1 MTDWYKFYR
10 CGLACALHYKEEGDT
25 YFGYVGFDDDHEF
38 HGSIFKT
45 VKGIGIHKYSLS
57 LGNENLDRL
66 WWMGFH
72 KHTTYQK
79 ALDDLKDIADAVG
92 PDRKPG
98 PVAKPRSPG
107 FDLL

>member
-1 MTDWYKFYR
+1 
-10 CGLACALHYKEEGDT
+10 
-25 YFGYVGFDDDHEF
+25 
-38 HGSIFKT
+38 
-45 VKGIGIHKYSLS
+45 
-57 LGNENLDRL
+57 
-66 WWMGFH
+66 MGFH